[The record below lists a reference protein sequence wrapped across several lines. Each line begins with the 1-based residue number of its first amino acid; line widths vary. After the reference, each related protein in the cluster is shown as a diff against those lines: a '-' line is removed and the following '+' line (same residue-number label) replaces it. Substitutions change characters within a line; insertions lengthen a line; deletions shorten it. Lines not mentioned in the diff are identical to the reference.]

1 VDDKLMQILKNIN
14 GTINYESENGIA
26 VRGLFDSLDIVNLVF
41 EIEKDFGIIIPFEEL
56 VPENFDNLNSIKIMI
71 KRCIKK

>member
-1 VDDKLMQILKNIN
+1 MQILKNIN